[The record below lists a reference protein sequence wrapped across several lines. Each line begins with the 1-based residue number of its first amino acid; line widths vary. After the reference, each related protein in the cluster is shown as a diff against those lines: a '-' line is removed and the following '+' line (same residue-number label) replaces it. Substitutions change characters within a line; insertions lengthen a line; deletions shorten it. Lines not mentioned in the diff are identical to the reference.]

1 MATTNSSILE
11 PKKAGQRRLL
21 ALDGGGIRGL
31 ITLGILEK
39 MEADLRRILKK
50 DASFRLADYFDFIG
64 GTSTGAIL
72 AVGLSIG
79 LSASDLTKFYLEAGP
94 LMFKKEELLER
105 LWNKFKSDPLEMK
118 LKEILGKTT
127 ELGSPKLKTLLLLV
141 MRNISTD
148 SPWPVTNNPM
158 AHYNA
163 RDRDDCNLKLPL
175 WQLVRASTAAPT
187 YFPPEVV
194 KLKEGRQFVFV
205 DGGVTP
211 YNIPAF
217 LMFRKATAEPYR
229 LLWERGEDKMLI
241 VSAGTGS
248 APRLG
253 PQAGDPNRSLLE
265 VAMSIAGEMMNGMAY
280 DQDINCR
287 TVGRCVFG
295 PEIDREVKD
304 MVPAK
309 PLSENLGR
317 SFLYARYDP
326 DLTREGLDALGL
338 KKLSPEAVGKMDSV
352 KAVDDLMAVG
362 KAYAKRALDI
372 SAQWGPFGTAAAA

>member
-79 LSASDLTKFYLEAGP
+79 LSASELTKFYLEAGP

-105 LWNKFKSDPLEMK
+105 LWNKFKSDPLEAK

-148 SPWPVTNNPM
+148 SPWPVTNNPN

-304 MVPAK
+304 MVPAQ

-362 KAYAKRALDI
+362 KAYAKKALDI
-372 SAQWGPFGTAAAA
+372 GTQWGPFGTAAAA

>member
-79 LSASDLTKFYLEAGP
+79 LSASELTKFYLEAGP

-105 LWNKFKSDPLEMK
+105 LWNKFKSDPLEAK

-148 SPWPVTNNPM
+148 SPWPVTNNPN

-304 MVPAK
+304 MVPAQ

-362 KAYAKRALDI
+362 KAYAKKALDI
-372 SAQWGPFGTAAAA
+372 GAQWGPFGTAAAA